1 MIDPAML
8 LEREEI
14 EIDSEMMLNSVQ
26 GKVVLVTGAGGSIGS
41 EICRQIIKLK
51 PERLI
56 LLGRGENSIYQVGR
70 ELENNEHMVPVVA
83 LIGDIQNKIRLEST
97 FDKYAPNIVYH
108 AAASKHV
115 PLMEDNPVEAV
126 LNNIIGTKNL
136 ADMANK
142 YGAESFVM
150 ISTDKAVKPSSVM
163 GASKRIAE
171 LLVQSMNESSNTR
184 FSIVRFGNVLGS
196 RGSVVPLFQ
205 EQIDKGGP
213 ITITHKEMT
222 RYFMTIPEASKLVI
236 QAGAFATGGEI
247 FILDMGQPVKILDL
261 AAKMLSLND
270 KSLVEPCLLKPSFTR
285 PFRSCNRGVRTC
297 IKDHDNEVE
306 IIEVGIRP
314 GEKIHEELMS
324 KHEVVSDQV
333 LPKTFISTSSPLKK
347 EEVLSIITSLFGL
360 DNTDLK
366 RAIVYEANQF

>member
-1 MIDPAML
+1 MIDPALL
-8 LEREEI
+8 LEREEV
-14 EIDSEMMLNSVQ
+14 ELNSEMMLKSVE
-26 GKVVLVTGAGGSIGS
+26 GRVVLVTGAGGSIGS
-41 EICRQIIKLK
+41 ELCRQILKLK
-51 PERLI
+51 PEQLV
-56 LLGRGENSIYQVGR
+56 LFGRGENSIYQIGR
-70 ELENNEHMVPVVA
+70 ELEDNEDMIPVVA
-83 LIGDIQNKIRLEST
+83 LIGDIQNRTRIESV
-97 FDKYAPNIVYH
+97 FSQFSPEIVYH

-115 PLMEDNPVEAV
+115 PLMENNPTEAV

-136 ADMANK
+136 AEMAHK
-142 YGAESFVM
+142 YGTHSFVM

-171 LLVQSMNESSNTR
+171 LLVQSMNRMSNTR

-247 FILDMGQPVKILDL
+247 FILDMGEPVKIVDL
-261 AAKMLSLND
+261 AAKMINLNG
-270 KSLVEPCLLKPSFTR
+270 KSLEDIGIV
-285 PFRSCNRGVRTC
+285 
-297 IKDHDNEVE
+297 
-306 IIEVGIRP
+306 EVGIRP

-324 KHEVVSDQV
+324 KSEIMKDQV
-333 LPKTFISTSSPLKK
+333 LPKTFVSTSRPRKR

-360 DNTDLK
+360 DSTDLK